1 MNAPNDNIFKNLHVY
16 HFSLKGQLLLIF
28 VSSILID
35 LKLFLDSEFDPSQHI
50 SQNYNN
56 SNNSLDNVTKMREE
70 LKTLTKVVNLKRK
83 ELSIITINEDGLKNN
98 IKHLEDIIS
107 IKVIMS

>member
-1 MNAPNDNIFKNLHVY
+1 
-16 HFSLKGQLLLIF
+16 LIS
-28 VSSILID
+28 VSSIWID

-50 SQNYNN
+50 SQNYSNG
-56 SNNSLDNVTKMREE
+56 NNSLDNVTKMREE